1 MKTKDVLTWIMINV
15 TATVLTTLI
24 LHYFF
29 RIYYQNKNT
38 VTP

>member
-1 MKTKDVLTWIMINV
+1 MKTKEILTWIMINV

-24 LHYFF
+24 VHYLFQIF
-29 RIYYQNKNT
+29 YQNKNT